1 MLMRCLGPVL
11 KHLCVES
18 GPLAELLLP
27 LALQLG
33 TVYCYISL
41 RYVES
46 VAVCVHEL
54 GWREEVRSGEVSWYI
69 ALDNRG
75 RCGCYKDVS
84 AVKFSHTSHA
94 VANWI
99 GTPTK

>member
-1 MLMRCLGPVL
+1 MRCLGPIL
-11 KHLCVES
+11 KRLYVES
-18 GPLAELLLP
+18 GP

-33 TVYCYISL
+33 TVYCCVSL
-41 RYVES
+41 HYVES
-46 VAVCVHEL
+46 VAVCFHEL
-54 GWREEVRSGEVSWYI
+54 GWRKEVVNRYM
-69 ALDNRG
+69 ALDDRG

-84 AVKFSHTSHA
+84 AVVFSHMSHS